1 VYFFSAAGG
10 LTVEKR
16 VAPALLCQRLQW
28 RVPFEIRDS
37 KPDEFET
44 LWWIDQ
50 QCFAPEIAYSRQEL
64 RTYMRR
70 HGAFTL
76 VAANVAV
83 NAVANSGANHDGLG
97 GFLVAQGGVTGH
109 IITIDVLKSARR
121 AGVGSL
127 LLRSAEERLAAAG
140 SKAVGLETAV
150 DNLAAL
156 TFYKRHGY
164 NVVRTW
170 PHYYANGVDALVL
183 EKRLPPPHK

>member
-1 VYFFSAAGG
+1 
-10 LTVEKR
+10 
-16 VAPALLCQRLQW
+16 
-28 RVPFEIRDS
+28 VPFEIRDS
-37 KPDEFET
+37 KPEDFET

-76 VAANVAV
+76 VAANTTAHS
-83 NAVANSGANHDGLG
+83 ATNHGGLG
-97 GFLVAQGGVTGH
+97 GFLVAQSGLTGH
-109 IITIDVLKSARR
+109 VITIDVLKSSRR

-140 SKAVGLETAV
+140 SKVVGLETAV

-156 TFYKRHGY
+156 AFYKRHGY
-164 NVVRTW
+164 SVVRTW

-183 EKRLPPPHK
+183 EKRLNPPLK